1 LGFCAIG
8 RRSTGEIAP
17 FLAASPDA
25 AGSVPIPG
33 LRTPP
38 ARLQR
43 STNHANILARPEGR
57 DSDWTRTMPEFAP
70 EDVRRI
76 AAALVKTAIE
86 TTSEEDGGARNQCK
100 ICNASVPWLQTGDE
114 IKHEPD
120 CAVAVA
126 QKILA
131 RSHLHSV

>member
-1 LGFCAIG
+1 
-8 RRSTGEIAP
+8 
-17 FLAASPDA
+17 
-25 AGSVPIPG
+25 
-33 LRTPP
+33 
-38 ARLQR
+38 LQR
-43 STNHANILARPEGR
+43 STNHANIPARPAGR
-57 DSDWTRTMPEFAP
+57 DNDWTSTMPEFAP

-114 IKHEPD
+114 IQHEPD
-120 CAVAVA
+120 CAVALA

-131 RSHLHSV
+131 RSHLQSV

>member
-1 LGFCAIG
+1 
-8 RRSTGEIAP
+8 
-17 FLAASPDA
+17 
-25 AGSVPIPG
+25 
-33 LRTPP
+33 
-38 ARLQR
+38 LQR
-43 STNHANILARPEGR
+43 SKNHANILARHASIRRGR
-57 DSDWTRTMPEFAP
+57 DSDWTRTMPDFAP

-100 ICNASVPWLQTGDE
+100 ICDASVPWLQTGDE

-120 CAVAVA
+120 CAVAIA
-126 QKILA
+126 QRLLA